1 MPGPNSGDT
10 EGGGVAGQRGGKDGV
25 VEGPGVVEGTGKTG
39 GAGVVARRGRGGE
52 FAALGRLASRLAA
65 TGARPAGDEVWMGD
79 DTAVLEPPRGRL
91 LLTTD
96 LSVAGVH
103 GDLGLMTLA
112 DFGWRAFVAS
122 LSDIAAMG
130 GLPRQAVVAVA
141 GPPATDLDLL
151 YDGIAAASE
160 QFGCPV
166 VGGDLSGGAELA
178 VAVAMTGG
186 VPAGAPP
193 VLRSGAR
200 PGDGLFVT
208 GPLGAAAA
216 GLRLLRGAAAGPA
229 AAPAADTRGDRP
241 AAAGLADAHRRPQPR
256 MEQGTAARL
265 GGASAMID
273 VSDGLVADLG
283 HVAAASGVGFRLAD
297 VPVASG
303 AQLDDALYG
312 GEDYQLVLACP
323 DAGRLLEAFAAAS
336 LDSPLRIGTCTADP
350 GEHSLAGTPLAQGG
364 WEHGFSPTFPSPG
377 SGRHRPRP

>member
-10 EGGGVAGQRGGKDGV
+10 EGGGLASQRGGKDGV
-25 VEGPGVVEGTGKTG
+25 VEGRGVVEGAE
-39 GAGVVARRGRGGE
+39 GAGVVEGAGVEARRGRNGE

-65 TGARPAGDEVWMGD
+65 TGALPGRDEVWIGD
-79 DTAVLEPPRGRL
+79 DAAVVTSPRGQL

-130 GLPRQAVVAVA
+130 GRPRHAVVAVA
-141 GPPATDLDLL
+141 GPPATDVDLL
-151 YDGIAAASE
+151 YEGIAAASAR
-160 QFGCPV
+160 FGCPV
-166 VGGDLSGGAELA
+166 VGGDLSGGAEVA
-178 VAVAMTGG
+178 VAVAVTGE
-186 VPAGAPP
+186 VPLGAAP

-200 PGDGLFVT
+200 PGESLFLT
-208 GPLGAAAA
+208 GPVGAAAA
-216 GLRLLRGAAAGPA
+216 GLRLLRGASAGPA
-229 AAPAADTRGDRP
+229 DRGSSI
-241 AAAGLADAHRRPQPR
+241 ASLVDAHRRPQPR
-256 MEQGTAARL
+256 IEEGTAART

-297 VPVASG
+297 VPVSSG
-303 AQLDDALYG
+303 AELDDALYG

-323 DAGRLLEAFAAAS
+323 DAGQLLEAFAAAS
-336 LDSPLRIGTCTADP
+336 LDIPVRIGSCVADA
-350 GEHSLAGTPLAQGG
+350 GEHSLAGVPLPPGG
-364 WEHGFSPTFPSPG
+364 WEHRFAPSFRSPV
-377 SGRHRPRP
+377 SGGDQSA